1 MFYLDEDHKETMIK
15 GDTML
20 DDHRRVILIST
31 DAQMET
37 LARAKTILG
46 DGTFKIA
53 PSLWTQVFIISAQV
67 DTDVFVPCCY
77 AMLPDKT
84 RDSYNSLFSML
95 KECLSR
101 RGLIMSAQFFMSDFE
116 LNIKNSFME
125 FFPQTEVKG
134 CVFHFAKA
142 VVGQVHKRG
151 FKQDFSDVRK
161 NGAFCGFIRA
171 ILGLPYVPLER
182 LKEGIRNLYIICRR
196 LTGKQQTFGMKM
208 IKYVEKYWIRGNHRP
223 VTWNVYKSET
233 VSTNNN
239 SEGYNSKLGNK
250 LKQHPNF
257 YALCGELKNEL
268 ETSQLDTLAAK
279 TGNKNIKK
287 NKEKKTLKLEK
298 IRCDMKDKL
307 ENGLVELMIY
317 QQTMGGM
324 ITIPD
329 VSSNL
334 DGDEENIF
342 NDQDHVADGQS
353 DDPIEIPNLESIFVP
368 LPVVHE
374 SNNAIEDV
382 EVSNIL
388 VHQAQ
393 TAAASK
399 NANQVSD
406 VEYRHIN
413 ASKKR
418 LSELSYSVRGNDLR
432 QKRRRL
438 NNGAEKVV
446 YDLTNVNLLAD
457 IAINAS
463 SSKQEILDFFGLKDG
478 DKLTLEQGEVMMDLR
493 LEQIKFEKSKSL
505 PQSPRDGNCLM
516 ACLVDQV
523 NKGGHIMSGCL
534 NSNNCRDIIAT
545 FGYNLMKNG
554 RLHHSGDHE
563 QFFNPENWHANMVQ
577 NGVFGDEIFLR
588 AASNLLSSNIIIYK
602 ALKSSAT
609 RIEPLQPARNIEI
622 FLFLYEESDFISPH
636 YESIFKSPAHS
647 DQDGSSDLVT
657 ETLDVHSNETEVA
670 RSSRGGKEGRRGR
683 GRGRGQSRG
692 KGRGRGR
699 PKGSYKKQQE
709 QENFLQDNTVEEDYN
724 SR

>member
-1 MFYLDEDHKETMIK
+1 
-15 GDTML
+15 
-20 DDHRRVILIST
+20 
-31 DAQMET
+31 
-37 LARAKTILG
+37 
-46 DGTFKIA
+46 
-53 PSLWTQVFIISAQV
+53 
-67 DTDVFVPCCY
+67 
-77 AMLPDKT
+77 
-84 RDSYNSLFSML
+84 
-95 KECLSR
+95 
-101 RGLIMSAQFFMSDFE
+101 
-116 LNIKNSFME
+116 
-125 FFPQTEVKG
+125 
-134 CVFHFAKA
+134 
-142 VVGQVHKRG
+142 
-151 FKQDFSDVRK
+151 
-161 NGAFCGFIRA
+161 
-171 ILGLPYVPLER
+171 
-182 LKEGIRNLYIICRR
+182 
-196 LTGKQQTFGMKM
+196 
-208 IKYVEKYWIRGNHRP
+208 
-223 VTWNVYKSET
+223 
-233 VSTNNN
+233 
-239 SEGYNSKLGNK
+239 
-250 LKQHPNF
+250 
-257 YALCGELKNEL
+257 
-268 ETSQLDTLAAK
+268 
-279 TGNKNIKK
+279 
-287 NKEKKTLKLEK
+287 
-298 IRCDMKDKL
+298 MKDKL

-534 NSNNCRDIIAT
+534 NSNNCRDITRRFQPFVIK
-545 FGYNLMKNG
+545 YN
-554 RLHHSGDHE
+554 H
-563 QFFNPENWHANMVQ
+563 
-577 NGVFGDEIFLR
+577 
-588 AASNLLSSNIIIYK
+588 
-602 ALKSSAT
+602 
-609 RIEPLQPARNIEI
+609 LQ
-622 FLFLYEESDFISPH
+622 S
-636 YESIFKSPAHS
+636 
-647 DQDGSSDLVT
+647 T
-657 ETLDVHSNETEVA
+657 
-670 RSSRGGKEGRRGR
+670 
-683 GRGRGQSRG
+683 
-692 KGRGRGR
+692 
-699 PKGSYKKQQE
+699 
-709 QENFLQDNTVEEDYN
+709 
-724 SR
+724 

>member
-1 MFYLDEDHKETMIK
+1 MLGEIPEEDQYLLQYAPPFEEHVCQQNGLETIIKVAKLEMRKKVQEDPNNPIPQIYDEIRKKSFKTLDQFGQTQLAQQFPSFRQVQSELYKERRCFIPPEPKTCADLDLGRDMFYLDEDHKETMIK

-196 LTGKQQTFGMKM
+196 LTGKQRTFGMKM

-287 NKEKKTLKLEK
+287 NKEKK
-298 IRCDMKDKL
+298 
-307 ENGLVELMIY
+307 
-317 QQTMGGM
+317 
-324 ITIPD
+324 
-329 VSSNL
+329 
-334 DGDEENIF
+334 
-342 NDQDHVADGQS
+342 H
-353 DDPIEIPNLESIFVP
+353 
-368 LPVVHE
+368 
-374 SNNAIEDV
+374 
-382 EVSNIL
+382 
-388 VHQAQ
+388 
-393 TAAASK
+393 
-399 NANQVSD
+399 
-406 VEYRHIN
+406 
-413 ASKKR
+413 
-418 LSELSYSVRGNDLR
+418 
-432 QKRRRL
+432 
-438 NNGAEKVV
+438 
-446 YDLTNVNLLAD
+446 
-457 IAINAS
+457 
-463 SSKQEILDFFGLKDG
+463 
-478 DKLTLEQGEVMMDLR
+478 
-493 LEQIKFEKSKSL
+493 
-505 PQSPRDGNCLM
+505 
-516 ACLVDQV
+516 
-523 NKGGHIMSGCL
+523 
-534 NSNNCRDIIAT
+534 
-545 FGYNLMKNG
+545 
-554 RLHHSGDHE
+554 
-563 QFFNPENWHANMVQ
+563 
-577 NGVFGDEIFLR
+577 
-588 AASNLLSSNIIIYK
+588 
-602 ALKSSAT
+602 
-609 RIEPLQPARNIEI
+609 
-622 FLFLYEESDFISPH
+622 
-636 YESIFKSPAHS
+636 
-647 DQDGSSDLVT
+647 
-657 ETLDVHSNETEVA
+657 
-670 RSSRGGKEGRRGR
+670 
-683 GRGRGQSRG
+683 
-692 KGRGRGR
+692 
-699 PKGSYKKQQE
+699 
-709 QENFLQDNTVEEDYN
+709 
-724 SR
+724 